1 MHYSGLRR
9 SFEIKWKEIVV
20 EKVVIA
26 KDKNCKEIKLGRVA
40 GPFTFPY
47 FPTLRISPISVIPK
61 ISSPEYRLLHNLS
74 FPEYGS
80 VNDFID
86 HEFCFLRYSTI
97 DDTNKMIKNVYKD
110 TKLTKFGVNKS
121 AFT

>member
-1 MHYSGLRR
+1 MRDSGPRR
-9 SFEIKWKEIVV
+9 SFEINSKEIVR
-20 EKVVIA
+20 EKAMIA
-26 KDKNCKEIKLGRVA
+26 KDKNCKGIKLDRVA

-61 ISSPEYRLLHNLS
+61 ISSPQYRLLQNLS
-74 FPEYGS
+74 FPEHGS

-86 HEFCFLRYSTI
+86 KEFCFVRYSNI
-97 DDTNKMIKNVYKD
+97 DDANKMTQNLCKN